1 MREARPAARAPI
13 VCDLAKIRGT
23 IFRMTV
29 SQMRLLKT
37 ETRDMA
43 DRVRVGASDFRI
55 GTHEEWKMSN
65 GTFFISFVVIT
76 ATIAVLALVL
86 RLAA

>member
-1 MREARPAARAPI
+1 
-13 VCDLAKIRGT
+13 
-23 IFRMTV
+23 MTV

-43 DRVRVGASDFRI
+43 DRMRVSDFRI
-55 GTHEEWKMSN
+55 GAHEEWKMSN
-65 GTFFISFVVIT
+65 GTFFIAFVVI
-76 ATIAVLALVL
+76 AAVIALLALVL

>member
-1 MREARPAARAPI
+1 
-13 VCDLAKIRGT
+13 
-23 IFRMTV
+23 MTV

-43 DRVRVGASDFRI
+43 DRMRMSATELRL
-55 GTHEEWKMSN
+55 GTHEEWHMSN
-65 GTFFISFVVIT
+65 GTFFVAFVVI
-76 ATIAVLALVL
+76 AAMIAVLALVL

>member
-1 MREARPAARAPI
+1 
-13 VCDLAKIRGT
+13 
-23 IFRMTV
+23 MTV

-43 DRVRVGASDFRI
+43 DRMRTSVSDFQI

-65 GTFFISFVVIT
+65 GTFFIAFVAIAAVI
-76 ATIAVLALVL
+76 AMLALVL